1 MIKNYYHFLRL
12 NSANIAA
19 ELCKL
24 MIIILCLLVFF
35 LFLSGCSFI
44 SYSGQSPDGTVT
56 SAWGWKWGTDSALKD
71 FEGSVTAKDGSTRTV
86 KLGSSDS
93 NQSAGM
99 AQANQFISLLAEGVT
114 KGAIKGLKP

>member
-35 LFLSGCSFI
+35 LFLSGCS
-44 SYSGQSPDGTVT
+44 YVT
-56 SAWGWKWGTDSALKD
+56 YTGNS
-71 FEGSVTAKDGSTRTV
+71 DGSTQMRGFEIGSKSALDGV
-86 KLGSSDS
+86 KVSIDKQGKRSLEIKGYSQDLVEGLKQVNTGLSMIVE
-93 NQSAGM
+93 GM
-99 AQANQFISLLAEGVT
+99 A
-114 KGAIKGLKP
+114 KGAVSGIAP

>member
-56 SAWGWKWGTDSALKD
+56 SAWGWKLGTIRLPLSRLSGKNVAASDKFAFEFDAL
-71 FEGSVTAKDGSTRTV
+71 A
-86 KLGSSDS
+86 
-93 NQSAGM
+93 
-99 AQANQFISLLAEGVT
+99 T
-114 KGAIKGLKP
+114 KIV